1 MSDPSSSQ
9 FPVWVPFFF
18 IGLWLLGSAFFAFSS
33 GWLSLA
39 SRFRAPSR
47 PEGKKVTDQVKQMGR
62 VPERG
67 VTHMII
73 SEHGL
78 YLYASF
84 LFRFLHPALLIPW
97 NEVRLVGEYKT
108 LWWYTYELDIGQ
120 ITTLSVTRK
129 AYEAMRR
136 YVAPA

>member
-1 MSDPSSSQ
+1 M
-9 FPVWVPFFF
+9 
-18 IGLWLLGSAFFAFSS
+18 G
-33 GWLSLA
+33 
-39 SRFRAPSR
+39 
-47 PEGKKVTDQVKQMGR
+47 QVKQIGT
-62 VPERG
+62 VPERN

-78 YLYASF
+78 YLYAFF
-84 LFRFLHPALLIPW
+84 LFRFLHPPLLIPW
-97 NEVRLVGEYKT
+97 NKVRFVGEDKT